1 MVTIQHRIILS
12 PFKRQSTNQ
21 YKIVFCVYQ
30 IFVWTRSQI
39 LMLRSKPFICRAKPD
54 SIVSVRT
61 LLFDSLCNAM
71 VLITEF
77 SSACSLETNPS
88 VYCLEKQNAVFLRS
102 HAFFL
107 FWFLF
112 LSSVF
117 FFYWGGGVF
126 EIQDTLL
133 RIPRVLLI
141 GKLWDYSCLQKCWC
155 LQPLIFTYDNW
166 IRFNQPI
173 NFSCSH
179 SPFFMSDYLQLSSL
193 RLLYGNEVTYYLCS
207 C

>member
-1 MVTIQHRIILS
+1 MNTFSNFDAAIQTFYLPGQARFYCFRSYITIWLPLQRHGLNYRVFFSLQFGNKPLS
-12 PFKRQSTNQ
+12 LLPRKAECSFFEITCFFFVL
-21 YKIVFCVYQ
+21 IFVFVFC
-30 IFVWTRSQI
+30 F
-39 LMLRSKPFICRAKPD
+39 F
-54 SIVSVRT
+54 
-61 LLFDSLCNAM
+61 
-71 VLITEF
+71 
-77 SSACSLETNPS
+77 
-88 VYCLEKQNAVFLRS
+88 
-102 HAFFL
+102 FFL
-107 FWFLF
+107 L
-112 LSSVF
+112 
-117 FFYWGGGVF
+117 GGGGF

>member
-1 MVTIQHRIILS
+1 MVTIQHCIILS

-30 IFVWTRSQI
+30 ISVWTRSQI
-39 LMLRSKPFICRAKPD
+39 LMLRSKPFICRAEPD

-88 VYCLEKQNAVFLRS
+88 VCYLEKQNAFFLRS

-107 FWFLF
+107 FVFLF
-112 LSSVF
+112 SSSVF
-117 FFYWGGGVF
+117 FFLGGGVWNSRYAAANS
-126 EIQDTLL
+126 T
-133 RIPRVLLI
+133 
-141 GKLWDYSCLQKCWC
+141 S
-155 LQPLIFTYDNW
+155 FTYWKTLGLFLSAEVLMPSTANIY
-166 IRFNQPI
+166 IR
-173 NFSCSH
+173 
-179 SPFFMSDYLQLSSL
+179 
-193 RLLYGNEVTYYLCS
+193 
-207 C
+207 

>member
-39 LMLRSKPFICRAKPD
+39 LMLRSKPFVCRAKPD

-117 FFYWGGGVF
+117 FFFIGGGGLKF
-126 EIQDTLL
+126 KIRCCEFT
-133 RIPRVLLI
+133 
-141 GKLWDYSCLQKCWC
+141 S
-155 LQPLIFTYDNW
+155 FTYW
-166 IRFNQPI
+166 KTLGLF
-173 NFSCSH
+173 
-179 SPFFMSDYLQLSSL
+179 LSA
-193 RLLYGNEVTYYLCS
+193 EVLMPSAANIYIQ
-207 C
+207 

>member
-1 MVTIQHRIILS
+1 MMVTIQHRIILS

-71 VLITEF
+71 VLITES

-102 HAFFL
+102 HAFFC
-107 FWFLF
+107 FVFLF

-117 FFYWGGGVF
+117 FFFGGGGVWNSRYAAANYTSF
-126 EIQDTLL
+126 IYWKTLGL
-133 RIPRVLLI
+133 FLSAEVLMPSAANI
-141 GKLWDYSCLQKCWC
+141 Y
-155 LQPLIFTYDNW
+155 
-166 IRFNQPI
+166 IR
-173 NFSCSH
+173 
-179 SPFFMSDYLQLSSL
+179 
-193 RLLYGNEVTYYLCS
+193 
-207 C
+207 